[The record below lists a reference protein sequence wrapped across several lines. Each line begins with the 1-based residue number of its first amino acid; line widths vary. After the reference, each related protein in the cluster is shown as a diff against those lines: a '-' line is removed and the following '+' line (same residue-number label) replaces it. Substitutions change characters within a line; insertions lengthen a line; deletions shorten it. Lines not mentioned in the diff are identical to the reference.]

1 MTNTLNLKRGAS
13 RAKDELE
20 AARELWEAI
29 GQPDISFC
37 LFFCSPNYDVKK
49 LGPALAEH
57 FGALPMLGCTTAGE
71 ISPTGYLSGAITG
84 ISIASPDF
92 RVVTRR
98 IDQLNAF
105 DLDDGEKTITSLLAE
120 LKQVGEPPT
129 SENTFAFL
137 LVDGL
142 SLQEERVVAGLCR
155 GIGDIQLF
163 GGSAGD
169 EENFSATY
177 LFHDGAFHDN
187 AAVVALV
194 QTQRPFH
201 VFKTQHFVPSDAKLV
216 VTGADPANRVVTEI
230 NGDPAGAEYARLVGL
245 EVDKLTPMIFATYPV
260 VVRLGGDY
268 YVRSIQK
275 VNEDGEP
282 HVFLRHRRRRRADD
296 RAGRGFHSEPRGR
309 LWEGPKAAGVPE
321 LVIGCDCILRKLE
334 SEQKGIKAQISE
346 LMTKNNVIGFATYG
360 EQFNAMHVNQTFT
373 GVAIGAMSDGE

>member
-1 MTNTLNLKRGAS
+1 MTDTLNLKRGSS
-13 RAKDELE
+13 RAKDEVE
-20 AARELWEAI
+20 AARELWDAI
-29 GQPDISFC
+29 GQADISFC
-37 LFFCSPNYDVKK
+37 LFFCSPDYDVKK

-57 FGALPMLGCTTAGE
+57 FGDLPMLGCTTAGE

-84 ISIASPDF
+84 VSIASPDF
-92 RVVTRR
+92 RVVMRR

-120 LKQVGEPPT
+120 LAEVGDPPT
-129 SENTFAFL
+129 SENTFAL
-137 LVDGL
+137 LLIDGL

-275 VNEDGEP
+275 VNEDGSLT
-282 HVFLRHRRRRRADD
+282 FFCAID
-296 RAGRGFHSEPRGR
+296 
-309 LWEGPKAAGVPE
+309 EGVVLTIAQGVDFIQNLEDAFVGVQKAVGVPE

-346 LMTKNNVIGFATYG
+346 LMAKNNVIGFATYG

-373 GVAIGAMSDGE
+373 GVAIGAMSDGG